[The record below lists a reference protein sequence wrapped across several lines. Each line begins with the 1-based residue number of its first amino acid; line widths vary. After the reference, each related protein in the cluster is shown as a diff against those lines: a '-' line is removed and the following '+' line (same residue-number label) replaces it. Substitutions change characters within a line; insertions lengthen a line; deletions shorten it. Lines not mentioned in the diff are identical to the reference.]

1 MKWTRTYPKTPDTYW
16 WSRGRYK
23 DGKIEGPVIICAD
36 VNVDGTLV
44 YFFFG
49 DTEVMTPAEFKERH
63 EICEAVA
70 EFAGPIVPPEE
81 DEVEE
86 Q

>member
-1 MKWTRTYPKTPDTYW
+1 MNWTHDYPKTPGTYW
-16 WSRGRYK
+16 WVRSRYK
-23 DGKIEGPVIICAD
+23 NGEMEAPVVI
-36 VNVDGTLV
+36 NVDTTLEGDIA
-44 YFFFG
+44 YFFFS
-49 DTEVMTPAEFKERH
+49 EEMTPAEFKERH